1 MEQISRAM
9 EKKGMKNMDMNQ
21 VLENK
26 KLVIVIIAALGITG
40 VLYYFCFWKNDEIEV
55 VDVDVGIVNEANT
68 TKVEK
73 IDADKLVVV
82 HVSGAV
88 NNPGIVRLTEGERIA
103 DAIEKAGGAT
113 DEADL
118 GKLNLAYVLEDGV
131 KLRIPK
137 IGEKVEEGEYVSEGS
152 GEVIEEGATE
162 EKKESDA
169 SAGTSSAAATTSK
182 ASTASNT
189 KKATVVNINKANQ
202 EELTTLP
209 GIGAATAQKIIDYR
223 KENGNFKAIE
233 DIKKV
238 SGIGDSKFNQIKN
251 LIKVK

>member
-1 MEQISRAM
+1 MQGLS
-9 EKKGMKNMDMNQ
+9 EKERNKNMDMNQ

-26 KLVIVIIAALGITG
+26 KLVIVIIVVLGITG
-40 VLYYFCFWKNDEIEV
+40 LFCYFFLWKEDEVEVIEPEL
-55 VDVDVGIVNEANT
+55 GMLNEANT
-68 TKVEK
+68 IKQEK
-73 IDADKLVVV
+73 IDADKLVIV

-88 NNPGIVRLTEGERIA
+88 QNPGIVRLTEGERIA

-113 DEADL
+113 EEADL
-118 GKLNLAYVLEDGV
+118 SKLNLAYVLEDGV

-137 IGEKVEEGEYVSEGS
+137 KGEKVEEGEYVSEGS
-152 GEVIEEGATE
+152 GEVMEESATDE
-162 EKKESDA
+162 AKNM
-169 SAGTSSAAATTSK
+169 GTSTGSTT
-182 ASTASNT
+182 TT
-189 KKATVVNINKANQ
+189 KKNTVVNINKANQ

-209 GIGAATAQKIIDYR
+209 GIGTATAQKIIDYR
-223 KENGNFKAIE
+223 KEHGSFKAIE

>member
-1 MEQISRAM
+1 
-9 EKKGMKNMDMNQ
+9 MDMNQ

-26 KLVIVIIAALGITG
+26 KLVIIIIVTLGITG
-40 VLYYFCFWKNDEIEV
+40 LFCYFFLWKKDEVEV
-55 VDVDVGIVNEANT
+55 VEPDLGIVNEANT
-68 TKVEK
+68 VKVEK
-73 IDADKLVVV
+73 IDEDKLVVV

-88 NNPGIVRLTEGERIA
+88 NSPGIVRLAEGERIA

-118 GKLNLAYVLEDGV
+118 SKLNLAYVLEDGV

-137 IGEKVEEGEYVSEGS
+137 KGESVEEGEYVSEGS

-162 EKKESDA
+162 EK
-169 SAGTSSAAATTSK
+169 SK
-182 ASTASNT
+182 NTAETT
-189 KKATVVNINKANQ
+189 KKEAVVNINKANQ

-209 GIGAATAQKIIDYR
+209 GIGEATAQKIIDYR
-223 KENGNFKAIE
+223 KENGNFKVIE
-233 DIKKV
+233 DIKNV